1 MKPGTKEAGIRKDER
16 REGVACREGRANL
29 ETLLRHSAKRT
40 TSRERERRGVAG
52 GGGEKKVAA
61 RGNGI

>member
-1 MKPGTKEAGIRKDER
+1 MKPGTKEAEIRKDER

-40 TSRERERRGVAG
+40 TSRERERREEGLTPRNDLFPAVEG
-52 GGGEKKVAA
+52 
-61 RGNGI
+61 